1 MLKELKNIIDR
12 NADNQNK
19 ELETIKMNQSKTDN
33 LERIKIR
40 INNTEE

>member
-19 ELETIKMNQSKTDN
+19 ELETIKMNQSKICSSISKAESNKQPT
-33 LERIKIR
+33 K
-40 INNTEE
+40 